1 MKIEFD
7 LPDFEKEL
15 KVEITIRRDGEVV
28 YQESSETL
36 PEEIAVK
43 PVAKRTAAK
52 SKSKTA
58 EDLETVETRNHG
70 DKISGRGNM
79 MNFEEL

>member
-52 SKSKTA
+52 SKSKTT